1 MGWRRSPVALLL
13 ALWLGQL
20 GTWAAGRPKVNP
32 RIIAAP
38 QGAKEYVF
46 PRRERFPVFF
56 HQENTSSIFVGGE
69 GRLYYYDFASR
80 ENYTEEFPVKNE
92 GQCVMSGNLEDSRNY
107 LTLVEQ
113 YGDGL
118 LVCGTGAC
126 APTCWNV
133 TQRKE
138 SPPWDGRGI
147 APFTPDSNTLVVV
160 DGQDIYSTIKKS
172 QQNGKIP
179 RFRRVRGGGELYTS
193 DTVMQNPQFV
203 KATTL
208 RHEEPHQDKIYYFFR
223 EDNPDKSPEAPR
235 NISRVAQLCKEDK
248 GGTSSLS
255 ASKWTTFL
263 KATLICVDPVT
274 KGNFNWLQD
283 VFFVPAGDWRRSKVY
298 GLFTNTWGSSAV
310 CVYSFG
316 DIDNVFRTSRL
327 KGYTGPTPEVKP
339 GQCVPSGQHT
349 PSETFKIADSHPE
362 VEERVE
368 PLSPSRSPLFHN
380 KHRYQK
386 IGVHEVAAGDGQR
399 YNVLYLATD
408 KGSIHKVVELPDGV
422 QNVMEIQ
429 VFPNKDP
436 IQSMILDHARAV
448 LYVGSSSR
456 VLELP
461 MAMCG
466 AYRNNCHSCVLARDP
481 YCGWANGSC
490 LSLALSRE
498 VLQNLNLDSW
508 QGSCQRGDVKEDD
521 FRNISVMP
529 FSRYYLNCS
538 IESHYAT
545 YNWYHEDVLIKSCNT
560 SRPQQD
566 CFHFIPSVRRE
577 HYGHY
582 VCVSE
587 EDGFRQALVKERL
600 LDRLRFQ
607 SQKGRA
613 TATLASWLQLLLVV
627 ALAELFH

>member
-1 MGWRRSPVALLL
+1 
-13 ALWLGQL
+13 
-20 GTWAAGRPKVNP
+20 
-32 RIIAAP
+32 
-38 QGAKEYVF
+38 GAKEYVF

-69 GRLYYYDFASR
+69 GRLYYYDFATR
-80 ENYTEEFPVKNE
+80 ENYTVRGLCCGLLSPR
-92 GQCVMSGNLEDSRNY
+92 QEDNRNY

-138 SPPWDGRGI
+138 SLPWDGRGI

-160 DGQDIYSTIKKS
+160 DAPGRWRGVAGPGAVLSLPFPGGT
-172 QQNGKIP
+172 
-179 RFRRVRGGGELYTS
+179 RVAQAEVLS
-193 DTVMQNPQFV
+193 LPSPDPQFV

-368 PLSPSRSPLFHN
+368 PLGPSRSPLFHN

-422 QNVMEIQ
+422 QNVVEIQ

-436 IQSMILDHARAV
+436 IQSMILDHAR
-448 LYVGSSSR
+448 
-456 VLELP
+456 
-461 MAMCG
+461 
-466 AYRNNCHSCVLARDP
+466 
-481 YCGWANGSC
+481 
-490 LSLALSRE
+490 
-498 VLQNLNLDSW
+498 
-508 QGSCQRGDVKEDD
+508 
-521 FRNISVMP
+521 
-529 FSRYYLNCS
+529 
-538 IESHYAT
+538 
-545 YNWYHEDVLIKSCNT
+545 
-560 SRPQQD
+560 
-566 CFHFIPSVRRE
+566 
-577 HYGHY
+577 
-582 VCVSE
+582 
-587 EDGFRQALVKERL
+587 
-600 LDRLRFQ
+600 
-607 SQKGRA
+607 
-613 TATLASWLQLLLVV
+613 
-627 ALAELFH
+627 

>member
-1 MGWRRSPVALLL
+1 
-13 ALWLGQL
+13 
-20 GTWAAGRPKVNP
+20 
-32 RIIAAP
+32 
-38 QGAKEYVF
+38 
-46 PRRERFPVFF
+46 
-56 HQENTSSIFVGGE
+56 
-69 GRLYYYDFASR
+69 
-80 ENYTEEFPVKNE
+80 
-92 GQCVMSGNLEDSRNY
+92 
-107 LTLVEQ
+107 
-113 YGDGL
+113 
-118 LVCGTGAC
+118 
-126 APTCWNV
+126 
-133 TQRKE
+133 
-138 SPPWDGRGI
+138 GRGI

-193 DTVMQNPQFV
+193 DTVMQSDLFV
-203 KATTL
+203 KANIFF
-208 RHEEPHQDKIYYFFR
+208 PIHQSARGASPGQDYYFFR

-283 VFFVPAGDWRRSKVY
+283 VFIVPAADWRRSKVY

-316 DIDNVFRTSRL
+316 DIDGVFRTSRL
-327 KGYTGPTPEVKP
+327 KGYSGPTPEVKP

-368 PLSPSRSPLFHN
+368 PLRPSRSPLFHN

-386 IGVHEVAAGDGQR
+386 IGVHQVAAGDGR
-399 YNVLYLATD
+399 SYNVLYLATD

-422 QNVMEIQ
+422 QNIMEIQ
-429 VFPNKDP
+429 VFPDKDP

-461 MAMCG
+461 MDMCG

-490 LSLALSRE
+490 LSLAL
-498 VLQNLNLDSW
+498 
-508 QGSCQRGDVKEDD
+508 GD
-521 FRNISVMP
+521 FRNISVVP

-545 YNWYHEDVLIKSCNT
+545 YNWYHEDALVKSCNT
-560 SRPQQD
+560 SHPQRD

-600 LDRLRFQ
+600 LDRQRFLWHRD
-607 SQKGRA
+607 RA
-613 TATLASWLQLLLVV
+613 PAVPEPCWFLLLLLVMILV
-627 ALAELFH
+627 ELFH

>member
-1 MGWRRSPVALLL
+1 
-13 ALWLGQL
+13 
-20 GTWAAGRPKVNP
+20 
-32 RIIAAP
+32 
-38 QGAKEYVF
+38 GAKEYVF

-56 HQENTSSIFVGGE
+56 HQENTSSIYVGGE
-69 GRLYYYDFASR
+69 GRLYYYDFATR
-80 ENYTEEFPVKNE
+80 ENYTLGVVLRPRCHSQAPVSP
-92 GQCVMSGNLEDSRNY
+92 QQEDSRNY

-133 TQRKE
+133 SQRRE

-298 GLFTNTWGSSAV
+298 GLFTNTWILEAPGAATVTTPPAELSPFPSALRALTAPFV
-310 CVYSFG
+310 ALLS
-316 DIDNVFRTSRL
+316 
-327 KGYTGPTPEVKP
+327 P
-339 GQCVPSGQHT
+339 QCVPSGQHT

-386 IGVHEVAAGDGQR
+386 IGVHQVAAADGRR

-422 QNVMEIQ
+422 QNIMEIQ

-436 IQSMILDHARAV
+436 IQSMILDHARGTFPLIPLIWESPIPEMPVPGILLV
-448 LYVGSSSR
+448 LIPIPIPREGLQS
-456 VLELP
+456 
-461 MAMCG
+461 
-466 AYRNNCHSCVLARDP
+466 
-481 YCGWANGSC
+481 
-490 LSLALSRE
+490 LS
-498 VLQNLNLDSW
+498 LDSW
-508 QGSCQRGDVKEDD
+508 QGRCQRGDVKEGTWRCD
-521 FRNISVMP
+521 FRNISVTP
-529 FSRYYLNCS
+529 SSRYYLNCS

-545 YNWYHEDVLIKSCNT
+545 YNWYHEDVLIKSCN
-560 SRPQQD
+560 SSHPQRD

-600 LDRLRFQ
+600 LDRQRSQ
-607 SQKGRA
+607 SQHGRA
-613 TATLASWLQLLLVV
+613 PAWAASWLQLLLVL